1 MGPTHPAPLLFR
13 ITCVAKNPRLNPV
26 GRPPASDSADTRKRI
41 IHAAREVFRS
51 VGYAGATHMAIA
63 ASADLTRPAVNY
75 HFTGKR
81 ALFDFVVEA
90 NVDIVDAA
98 LAEAAGETTLRGR
111 LRAFTTAV
119 CVDAEVHAAT
129 AFLASA
135 ALEYRRHPE
144 LQRGGDEVCTSLRE
158 FLKTSVASAVE
169 HHELRSDVEASS
181 VVDTLYAVLI
191 GMALYAGDIVD
202 DHRSQARID
211 SMMLLLTGDL
221 FKDPA
226 QRLTKTATRVA

>member
-1 MGPTHPAPLLFR
+1 M
-13 ITCVAKNPRLNPV
+13 IWVANNPRLNPV
-26 GRPPASDSADTRKRI
+26 GRPPASDSAETRKRI
-41 IHAAREVFRS
+41 IHAARDVFRS

-75 HFTGKR
+75 HFTSKR
-81 ALFDFVVEA
+81 ALFDFVVAA
-90 NVDIVDAA
+90 NVEIVDAA
-98 LAEAAGETTLRGR
+98 LAAAADEPTLKGR

-119 CVDAEVHAAT
+119 CVDPEVHAAT
-129 AFLASA
+129 AFLAAA

-144 LQRGGDEVCTSLRE
+144 LTRDAGDDGRSLRA
-158 FLKTSVASAVE
+158 FLKASVTFAVE
-169 HHELRSDVEASS
+169 HHELRGDVPVSS

-191 GMALYAGDIVD
+191 GMALYGGEVMDASR
-202 DHRSQARID
+202 HQARID

-226 QRLTKTATRVA
+226 QQVSTSATRVA